1 MSLRPIGWIA
11 RTALAAAMV
20 ALSVS
25 DLTARS
31 SKWGTFENCKLI
43 PNPANDGDSFHVRVK
58 RKEYIF
64 RLYFVDAPEN
74 DPGLIDR
81 LDEQAKYFGITI
93 AQTLQV
99 GELAKTFTS
108 EKLSHPFTVRTCR
121 QDALGRSKR
130 ERFYAIV
137 QVGSEDLAEELVKNG
152 LARIHGAS
160 AKPAGLLTADAEW
173 AKLEQLQSDA
183 KGEKVG
189 AWGVNFGRM
198 TVRSLKEGGT
208 PYDPFGAFF
217 HTQKIDSANAAT
229 DLNRPR
235 KMKGAGLPPNHKLDI
250 NAASSAEL
258 ENIPGLG
265 PAMAERII
273 AARPFR
279 SADDLRSVK
288 GIGDAKYAKIR
299 PYFN

>member
-11 RTALAAAMV
+11 RTALAGAIV
-20 ALSVS
+20 ALSIS

-137 QVGSEDLAEELVKNG
+137 QVGSQDLAEELVKNG
-152 LARIHGAS
+152 LARIHGES
-160 AKPAGLLTADAEW
+160 AKPAGLFTADAEW
-173 AKLEQLQSDA
+173 AKLEELQSDA

-189 AWGVNFGRM
+189 AWGVNFGPM
-198 TVRSLKEGGT
+198 TVRSQKEGGT
-208 PYDPFGAFF
+208 SYDPFRAFF
-217 HTQKIDSANAAT
+217 HTQKIDSGNA
-229 DLNRPR
+229 DLSRPV
-235 KMKGAGLPPNHKLDI
+235 KMKGAGFPPNHKLDI
-250 NAASSAEL
+250 NAASSDEL
-258 ENIPGLG
+258 KNIPGLG

-279 SADDLRSVK
+279 SANDLRSVK

>member
-11 RTALAAAMV
+11 RTALAGAIV
-20 ALSVS
+20 ALSIS

-121 QDALGRSKR
+121 QDGLGRSKR

-137 QVGSEDLAEELVKNG
+137 
-152 LARIHGAS
+152 
-160 AKPAGLLTADAEW
+160 
-173 AKLEQLQSDA
+173 
-183 KGEKVG
+183 
-189 AWGVNFGRM
+189 
-198 TVRSLKEGGT
+198 
-208 PYDPFGAFF
+208 
-217 HTQKIDSANAAT
+217 
-229 DLNRPR
+229 
-235 KMKGAGLPPNHKLDI
+235 
-250 NAASSAEL
+250 
-258 ENIPGLG
+258 
-265 PAMAERII
+265 
-273 AARPFR
+273 
-279 SADDLRSVK
+279 
-288 GIGDAKYAKIR
+288 
-299 PYFN
+299 